1 MADDSLRSQAVALAS
16 KGFRVFPLLPNGK
29 TPAVEG
35 GVYQASSDPERVH
48 RFWSEALSGEALD
61 YNIGIATGGGL
72 LVVDVDNK
80 NGKNGA
86 LSLESLE
93 LRNSDLPVS
102 LTVRTP
108 TNGNHVYLTVPGGT
122 YVRNSASHLGDGL
135 DIRGDGGYVVAPGSV
150 ISGMHYTITVDAPSA
165 EVPGWLLPMVSG
177 PRPVK
182 AESVEALEGVDED
195 IAAARAGEWLKKH
208 AELSKEGDGGDAAAY
223 RVAARVMD
231 FGLSPSDALDV
242 MLVDWN
248 ERCEPP
254 WEPERLEVIVN
265 NAAAY
270 RHSPIGSSSADVEF
284 QHEEIDERLVVG
296 TADGSEAGADEWPKP
311 TPLEDFD
318 PHAIPPREWIVPAL
332 LARTFVTAL
341 ISPGGTG
348 KTQFAASIG
357 LALSAGRSDILGF
370 DVPKRAKVWY
380 WNQEDDQD
388 ELRRRIGAVREHHGI
403 STADTLIDGDPG
415 FFYDSGVERPL
426 IMAKRKPDGSLATT
440 ANVPKIIEQIKRN
453 QIDVFIADPFI
464 EFHEGEENNNA
475 EMAATWRI
483 FRRIAVETRCA
494 VFVSA
499 HTKKPPDADAE
510 SFIGSMDSLRGA
522 SAQGPVVRLAY
533 TLFTMTNKNAKLYG
547 VPENQRHLYARLDR
561 AKGNIF
567 IDNGEPRW
575 FRRESVHLGPPD
587 AGESL
592 GVLLPATLEK
602 GGAGGETDPLY
613 IIAQALDDNA
623 DFEDGQWYGLA
634 EIVASMD
641 APQVAALGSGKNL
654 SRTIERAVKA
664 HGIDVEEREEKNTVT
679 DYGVLGIWKKPK
691 PGGFVFYIKRAGLK

>member
-1 MADDSLRSQAVALAS
+1 MADDSLRSQAVALARQ
-16 KGFRVFPLLPNGK
+16 GRRVFPLLPNGK

-35 GVYQASSDPERVH
+35 GVTRASSDPERVH
-48 RFWSEALSGEALD
+48 RFWSEAFSGEPLD
-61 YNIGIATGGGL
+61 YNIGIATGDGL
-72 LVVDVDNK
+72 LVLDIDNK
-80 NGKNGA
+80 NGKNGS

-93 LRNSDLPVS
+93 LRNSDLPPA
-102 LTVRTP
+102 LTISTP
-108 TNGNHVYLTVPGGT
+108 SGGNHIYLTCAAGS
-122 YVRNSASHLGDGL
+122 YIRNSASTLGNGIDV
-135 DIRGDGGYVVAPGSV
+135 RGDGGYVVGPGSIIDGKRYEV
-150 ISGMHYTITVDAPSA
+150 SAAGDAPEA
-165 EVPGWLLPMVSG
+165 PGWLLPMVSG

-182 AESVEALEGVDED
+182 AESTAALEGVDEEL
-195 IAAARAGEWLKKH
+195 AAARAATWLKNH
-208 AELSKEGDGGDAAAY
+208 AELSMEGNGGDDTAY

-242 MLVDWN
+242 MLADWN

-254 WEPERLEVIVN
+254 WSAERLEVIVN

-284 QHEEIDERLVVG
+284 DHVELA
-296 TADGSEAGADEWPKP
+296 TGSEADPTQNDEWPKP

-348 KTQFAASIG
+348 KTQLAASIG

-380 WNQEDDQD
+380 WNQEDDHD
-388 ELRRRIGAVREHHGI
+388 ELRRRIGAVREHFGI
-403 STADTLIDGDPG
+403 RTSDTLLDGEPG

-426 IMAKRKPDGSLATT
+426 LMARRKPDGTLATT

-453 QIDVFIADPFI
+453 RIDVFIADPFI

-533 TLFTMTNKNAKLYG
+533 TLFTMTAKNAKLYG
-547 VPENQRHLYARLDR
+547 VPDNQRHLYARLDR

-575 FRRESVHLGPPD
+575 FRRESVHLGPPE

-592 GVLLPATLEK
+592 GVLLPATLQK
-602 GGAGGETDPLY
+602 TGEDGELD
-613 IIAQALDDNA
+613 IINLIAQTLDENPH
-623 DFEDGQWYGLA
+623 FEEGEWYPLA
-634 EIVASMD
+634 QITESMD
-641 APQVAALGSGKNL
+641 AFQLGALGAKPHW
-654 SRTIERAVKA
+654 SRTVERALKA
-664 HGIDVEEREEKNTVT
+664 KGVQISERRERGTDTPHGKL
-679 DYGVLGIWKKPK
+679 GVWKKPS
-691 PGGFVFYIKRAGLK
+691 PGGIVFHIKRNELT

>member
-1 MADDSLRSQAVALAS
+1 MADESLRSQAVALA
-16 KGFRVFPLLPNGK
+16 KQGRRVFPLVPNGK
-29 TPAVEG
+29 TPAVEEWKS
-35 GVYQASSDPERVH
+35 QASSDPERVH
-48 RFWSEALSGEALD
+48 RFWSEALSGEPLD
-61 YNIGIATGGGL
+61 YNIGIATGDG
-72 LVVDVDNK
+72 VFVIDVDNK
-80 NGKNGA
+80 DGKNGS

-93 LRNSDLPVS
+93 LRNSDLPVT

-108 TNGNHVYLTVPGGT
+108 TGGNHVYLAAPPGA
-122 YVRNSASHLGDGL
+122 YIPNSASKIGEGL
-135 DIRGDGGYVVAPGSV
+135 DIRGDGGYVVGPGS
-150 ISGMHYTITVDAPSA
+150 TIDGKRYECVVSAPTASA
-165 EVPGWLLPMVSG
+165 PQWLAASVAG
-177 PRPVK
+177 TRPTK
-182 AESVEALEGVDED
+182 ADSIALDGVDEEH
-195 IAAARAGEWLKKH
+195 AAARATQWLRNH
-208 AELSKEGDGGDAAAY
+208 AELAREGDGGGTAAY
-223 RVAARVMD
+223 RVSARVMD
-231 FGLSPSDALDV
+231 FGLSPDDALGL
-242 MLVDWN
+242 MIEHWN
-248 ERCEPP
+248 DRCEPP
-254 WEPERLEVIVN
+254 WEIEQLEVIVN
-265 NAAAY
+265 NAAQY
-270 RHSPIGSSSADVEF
+270 RQKPIGADSADVEF
-284 QHEEIDERLVVG
+284 DVVELA
-296 TADGSEAGADEWPKP
+296 TISKPETVDDEWPKP

-388 ELRRRIGAVREHHGI
+388 ELRRRIGAVREHFGI
-403 STADTLIDGDPG
+403 NTADTLIDGEPG

-440 ANVPKIIEQIKRN
+440 VNVAKIIEQIKRN

-547 VPENQRHLYARLDR
+547 VPDNQRHLYARLDR

-575 FRRESVHLGPPD
+575 FRRESVHLGPAD

-592 GVLLPATLEK
+592 GVLLPAELQK

-623 DFEDGQWYGLA
+623 DFTDGRWYGLA
-634 EIVASMD
+634 DIMASMD
-641 APQVAALGSGKNL
+641 APQVAAFGSGKNL
-654 SRTIERAVKA
+654 GRTIERAMKL
-664 HGIDVEEREEKNTVT
+664 HGLEAAEREEKNTIT
-679 DYGVLGIWKKPK
+679 DYGVLGIMKKPR
-691 PGGFVFYIKRAGLK
+691 PGGFVFYIKRPGLK